1 MIPIRFLFL
10 FFVFVQTPLVYA
22 AATPKA
28 YPELATPRR
37 AVHTFLHWQLQ
48 GHENPNL
55 PALTMTADTSLTLAE
70 RQLRARQLL
79 MVLDAK
85 GLIID
90 YSKIPNQTNYT
101 DSLSGQHQFIL
112 FEKLPQ
118 IFLVRIDSNWVFA
131 KTSVDRIPELYAQSY
146 SVLIDILISN
156 LPDWAHHQILRIEI
170 WQIIA
175 LAILLIAGFL
185 VRFLFEWI
193 VERYV
198 HRWAASTESKW
209 DDTILAE
216 AERPASL
223 IVLLGFFLFTY
234 SSLRFHPETNQTIS
248 LILQLGLSVNLIWLL
263 YRLANVLSSYM
274 AEMTAKTESK
284 LDDQIVPLARKV
296 LKVMVIITGSL
307 VVLQNFGV
315 NVGSLIAGLGIGG
328 LAFAL
333 AAKDM
338 LANLFGSIMIFLDKP
353 FQIGDRVTVEGV
365 DGMVEEVGFRSTRI
379 RTLENSLVS
388 VPNSKVADSAINN
401 FGLRKY
407 RRYRTILSVTYAT
420 TTAQIEAF
428 TEGIKALILQ
438 NPITRK
444 DAFDVALH
452 DFGES
457 GLNILLVVF
466 FETND
471 WNVEVQERH
480 NLLINIRQ
488 LAEKLGVQF
497 AFPTRTLHI
506 ETFRKETIPVNPD
519 AEQLAALVKPGA
531 ITASDPTLYADGVAI
546 HYKPSTS

>member
-1 MIPIRFLFL
+1 
-10 FFVFVQTPLVYA
+10 
-22 AATPKA
+22 
-28 YPELATPRR
+28 
-37 AVHTFLHWQLQ
+37 
-48 GHENPNL
+48 
-55 PALTMTADTSLTLAE
+55 
-70 RQLRARQLL
+70 
-79 MVLDAK
+79 
-85 GLIID
+85 
-90 YSKIPNQTNYT
+90 
-101 DSLSGQHQFIL
+101 
-112 FEKLPQ
+112 
-118 IFLVRIDSNWVFA
+118 
-131 KTSVDRIPELYAQSY
+131 
-146 SVLIDILISN
+146 
-156 LPDWAHHQILRIEI
+156 
-170 WQIIA
+170 
-175 LAILLIAGFL
+175 
-185 VRFLFEWI
+185 
-193 VERYV
+193 
-198 HRWAASTESKW
+198 
-209 DDTILAE
+209 
-216 AERPASL
+216 
-223 IVLLGFFLFTY
+223 
-234 SSLRFHPETNQTIS
+234 
-248 LILQLGLSVNLIWLL
+248 
-263 YRLANVLSSYM
+263 
-274 AEMTAKTESK
+274 
-284 LDDQIVPLARKV
+284 
-296 LKVMVIITGSL
+296 MVIITGSL

-457 GLNILLVVF
+457 GLNILLIVF